1 MKSTVT
7 PTNRILTACQ
17 KMKVLSRHTDI
28 SKYINQIIMAAA
40 YIEMNYG
47 RRL

>member
-1 MKSTVT
+1 M
-7 PTNRILTACQ
+7 LTACQ
-17 KMKVLSRHTDI
+17 KIKVLAGHTDI
-28 SKYINQIIMAAA
+28 SKYVNQIIMAAA

>member
-1 MKSTVT
+1 MST

-17 KMKVLSRHTDI
+17 KMNVLSGYTDI